1 VNKTEA
7 GSLAAARLDE
17 LRKLPYAELKS
28 FLDNSETRELV
39 APSGV
44 TYQVETYAF
53 WDDKNAGHLRVSV
66 AVDDG
71 GWRAFLPLG
80 WDFIIAPDGSFVGE

>member
-1 VNKTEA
+1 VNKNEA
-7 GSLAAARLDE
+7 RSLAAARLDE
-17 LRKLPYAELKS
+17 LRKLPYPQLKR
-28 FLDNSETRELV
+28 FLDNSETHDVV

-53 WDDKNAGHLRVSV
+53 WDEKNAGHLRVCV
-66 AVDDG
+66 AIDDG

-80 WDFIIAPDGSFVGE
+80 KDFIVAPDGSFVGE